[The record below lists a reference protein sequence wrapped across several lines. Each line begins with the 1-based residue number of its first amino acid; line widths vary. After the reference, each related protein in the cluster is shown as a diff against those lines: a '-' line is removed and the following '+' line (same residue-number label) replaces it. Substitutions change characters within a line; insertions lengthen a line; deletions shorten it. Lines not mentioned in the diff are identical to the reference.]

1 MVTFYKQ
8 LSDEDIEL
16 MAEKLEEEQQ
26 SAIHDLQLKRKKAIE
41 SGANKDDEEIKGL
54 DELIGN
60 I

>member
-16 MAEKLEEEQQ
+16 MAEETEKEQQ
-26 SAIHDLQLKRKKAIE
+26 NAVYNLQVKRKTGTPE
-41 SGANKDDEEIKGL
+41 DDGQIKGL

>member
-16 MAEKLEEEQQ
+16 MAEETEKEQQ
-26 SAIHDLQLKRKKAIE
+26 NAVHNLQVKRKKLIE
-41 SGANKDDEEIKGL
+41 TGVPEDDEKVKGL
-54 DELIGN
+54 DELMDN

>member
-8 LSDEDIEL
+8 LSDEAIEL
-16 MAEKLEEEQQ
+16 MAEETEKEQQ
-26 SAIHDLQLKRKKAIE
+26 NAVHNLQVKRKKLIE
-41 SGANKDDEEIKGL
+41 TGVPEDDEQVKGL

>member
-1 MVTFYKQ
+1 VATFYKQ

-16 MAEKLEEEQQ
+16 MAEENEKEQQ
-26 SAIHDLQLKRKKAIE
+26 AAVHNLQVKRKKLIE
-41 SGANKDDEEIKGL
+41 TGVPEDDEQVKGL

>member
-16 MAEKLEEEQQ
+16 MAEETEKEQQ
-26 SAIHDLQLKRKKAIE
+26 NAVHNLQVKRKKLLE
-41 SGANKDDEEIKGL
+41 TGTPEDDGQIKGL